1 MMAEVRIRAIIENG
15 DVTSR
20 VLQMEAK
27 FQKLA
32 KCASKLDD
40 GMREIEKRKI
50 PTEEYKEMQ
59 DYLEKA
65 TEKLSKLND
74 RMYKFEDLG
83 GNTNMQSIQ
92 RHAV

>member
-1 MMAEVRIRAIIENG
+1 MAEYDGEVRIRAIIENG
-15 DVTSR
+15 DVTSSI
-20 VLQMEAK
+20 LQMEAK

-65 TEKLSKLND
+65 TENFLN
-74 RMYKFEDLG
+74 
-83 GNTNMQSIQ
+83 
-92 RHAV
+92 